1 MSHHKSYAQVCGAGG
16 RMVLVFVF
24 VHVCDYMC
32 EQHLFLLWVMRT
44 GLGIEDGGKSCVIH
58 FTFL

>member
-1 MSHHKSYAQVCGAGG
+1 MCGAGG
-16 RMVLVFVF
+16 RMVSVFVF